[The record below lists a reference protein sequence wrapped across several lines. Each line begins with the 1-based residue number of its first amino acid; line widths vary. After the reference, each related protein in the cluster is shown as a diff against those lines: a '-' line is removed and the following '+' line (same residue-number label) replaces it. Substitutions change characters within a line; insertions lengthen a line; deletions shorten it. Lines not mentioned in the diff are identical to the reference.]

1 MRPGNESKRA
11 KIQSRPDEK
20 RITGATI
27 RRWAAPGNRYPISGF
42 DLRKLFLEG
51 RRVHA
56 FAVLTLR
63 LHPLWRLLTRWLTL
77 AVLTGTLPS
86 RAQST
91 QTPDGIITFRADSAR
106 TLPPAAILKEG
117 TDKAPTLNLSA
128 SPGPGATWDFK
139 PTRWGHYSVEIDV
152 AGAPPTGVEL
162 ELQVGGQTVRSIF
175 KPGTAPSEN
184 QAIPLGK
191 FYLEKEG
198 PTQVEVR
205 LVGPDNVPVVALNA
219 VRFVPSAE
227 GLIPPSST
235 DGIITL
241 PSGAATTHSVTM
253 RYEPAAVK
261 NCLGYWVN
269 PSDWADWEFQV
280 NRPGIYEVELWQG
293 CGRGQGGSAVSIQ
306 VADKTFSFTV
316 EETGHFQNFVPR
328 RLGRVQFPSAG
339 AFTLAIHPQSKKAA
353 AVMDVRQIRLIPAT
367 TAVEAAPSG
376 LALVGA
382 RRVVIL
388 GDSITY
394 DGKWVDFLETW
405 LRATYPDSPAEVI
418 NLGLPSETASGL
430 SEAGHAGGSFPRP
443 DVHERLDRVLE
454 KTHPDLILACY
465 GMNDGIYFP
474 QSEER
479 FKKFQDGIQRLHEKA
494 AHVGVRVI
502 HLTPAVFDPLPLAG
516 RTLPAGRDAYPQ
528 PYEGYN
534 EVLDQYAAWLVG
546 QRSQGWQVIDI
557 HSAVNQFL
565 AQQRQTDPKFTVS
578 PDGVHPNEQGHWLMA
593 REVIRELGG
602 SAELTS
608 PSNPSALPPSIL
620 TLVRQRQSIL
630 KDAWLTTVGHQRPG
644 MNPGKPLPEAEQ
656 AANEITA
663 RLTKLVR
670 P

>member
-1 MRPGNESKRA
+1 M
-11 KIQSRPDEK
+11 
-20 RITGATI
+20 
-27 RRWAAPGNRYPISGF
+27 
-42 DLRKLFLEG
+42 
-51 RRVHA
+51 
-56 FAVLTLR
+56 LTLR
-63 LHPLWRLLTRWLTL
+63 LTPLWRLLTRWITL

-86 RAQST
+86 WSQST
-91 QTPDGIITFRADSAR
+91 QAPDGIVTFRADFAR
-106 TLPPAAILKEG
+106 TLLPAAILKVG
-117 TDKAPTLNLSA
+117 SDKASTLNLSA
-128 SPGPGATWDFK
+128 SSEPSATWEFK
-139 PTRWGHYSVEIDV
+139 PTRWGHYSVEMDV
-152 AGAPPTGVEL
+152 AGAPPAGVEL
-162 ELQVGGQTVRSIF
+162 ELQVGGQTVRSTF
-175 KPGTAPSEN
+175 KPGAKPSEN
-184 QAIPLGK
+184 QAISLGT
-191 FYLEKEG
+191 FYLEKEA
-198 PTQVEVR
+198 PTRVDVR
-205 LVGPDNVPVVALNA
+205 LVGPANVPPVALKA

-227 GLIPPSST
+227 GPVPPPSS

-269 PSDWADWEFQV
+269 PSDWADWQFQV
-280 NRPGIYEVELWQG
+280 DRPGIYEVELWQG
-293 CGRGQGGSAVSIQ
+293 CGRGQGGSEVKVQ

-339 AFTLAIHPQSKKAA
+339 TFTLAIHPQTKKAA
-353 AVMDVRQIRLIPAT
+353 AVMDVRQIRLIPAP

-382 RRVVIL
+382 RRVLIL

-405 LRATYPDSPAEVI
+405 LRTSYPDSPAEII

-479 FKKFQDGIQRLHEKA
+479 LKKFQDGIQRLHEKA

-546 QRSQGWQVIDI
+546 QRAQGWQVIDI

-565 AQQRQTDPKFTVS
+565 AQQRQTEPKFTVS

-602 SAELTS
+602 SAEVTA
-608 PSNPSALPPSIL
+608 PSNPSALPQPIL

-644 MNPGKPLPEAEQ
+644 MSPGKPLPEAEQ
-656 AANEITA
+656 AAKEITA
-663 RLTKLVR
+663 QLTKLIR